1 MKGII
6 LAGGSGTRLYPLTTV
21 TSKQLLPVYDK
32 PMVYYPLS
40 VLMMAGIRDILIIS
54 TPHDL
59 PNFERLL
66 GDGSQYGVNFL
77 YKVQPSP
84 DGLAQA
90 FLLGEEFISGE
101 PCALV
106 LGDNSVYGN
115 GRARTLRGAVRKAE
129 EGGATVFGY
138 YVDDPERYGVVE
150 FDADH
155 KAVSIEEKPA
165 VPKSNYAVTGLYFYD
180 SRVVEFAK
188 RVKPSARGELEITDL
203 NRMYLEDGSLNV
215 RTLGRGYAWLD
226 TGTMDSLFEAGEFV
240 RTVQRAQGLPIAVA
254 EEIAYENGWIDR
266 EQLMESAEKYGKSP
280 YGKHLKD
287 VADDKIIV
295 RKSHE

>member
-32 PMVYYPLS
+32 PMIYYPLS

-66 GDGSQYGVNFL
+66 GDGSQYGVQFS

-90 FLLGEEFISGE
+90 FIIGEDFIDGQ

-106 LGDNSVYGN
+106 LGDNIFYGN
-115 GRARTLRGAVRKAE
+115 GLGRTLRTAAGVRH
-129 EGGATVFGY
+129 GATVFGY

-150 FDADH
+150 FGHDNR
-155 KAVSIEEKPA
+155 VISIEEKPEHPA
-165 VPKSNYAVTGLYFYD
+165 SNYAVTGLYFYD
-180 SRVVEFAK
+180 SRVTEFAK
-188 RVKPSARGELEITDL
+188 QVRPSARGELEITDL
-203 NRMYLEDGSLNV
+203 NRLYLADGTLNV
-215 RTLGRGYAWLD
+215 TTLGRGYAWLD
-226 TGTMDSLFEAGEFV
+226 TGTMDSLYEAGEFV
-240 RTVQRAQGLPIAVA
+240 RTVQKAQGLPIAVA
-254 EEIAYENGWIDR
+254 EEIAYENGWITKDELLKAGGR
-266 EQLMESAEKYGKSP
+266 YGKSP
-280 YGKHLKD
+280 YGKHLLD
-287 VADDKIIV
+287 VANNRIIIRHDD
-295 RKSHE
+295 